1 VTDVVQYEVSGP
13 IATVTM
19 NRPEYRNAQNSAMT
33 YALDAAF
40 TRAVDDDEV
49 KVIVLAGAGKHF
61 SAGHDIGTPDR
72 DVDQSF
78 ERRAVMWWD
87 HVGKSGGD
95 NRYAREMEVYLGMC
109 RRWREIP
116 KPTIAMVQ
124 GACIAGGLMLAWVCD
139 LIVAA
144 DDAFFADPVVRM
156 GIPGVEY
163 FAHPWVLGP
172 RAAKEFLFTGE
183 RFGAAWALERGMVNR
198 VVPRDEL
205 HKETQALAEKI
216 SGMPRFGL
224 ALTKRAVNQA
234 EDQMGMRTGMDSV
247 FGLHHFAHAHNA
259 ETSPDSLAGMNARSM
274 RDASGS

>member
-95 NRYAREMEVYLGMC
+95 NRYAREMEVYLGM
-109 RRWREIP
+109 
-116 KPTIAMVQ
+116 
-124 GACIAGGLMLAWVCD
+124 
-139 LIVAA
+139 
-144 DDAFFADPVVRM
+144 
-156 GIPGVEY
+156 
-163 FAHPWVLGP
+163 
-172 RAAKEFLFTGE
+172 
-183 RFGAAWALERGMVNR
+183 
-198 VVPRDEL
+198 
-205 HKETQALAEKI
+205 
-216 SGMPRFGL
+216 
-224 ALTKRAVNQA
+224 
-234 EDQMGMRTGMDSV
+234 
-247 FGLHHFAHAHNA
+247 
-259 ETSPDSLAGMNARSM
+259 
-274 RDASGS
+274 